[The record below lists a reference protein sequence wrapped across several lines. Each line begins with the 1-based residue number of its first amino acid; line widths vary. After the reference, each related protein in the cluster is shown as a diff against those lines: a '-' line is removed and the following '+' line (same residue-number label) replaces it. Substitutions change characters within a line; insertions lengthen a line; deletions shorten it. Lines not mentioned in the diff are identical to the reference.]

1 MKTKIIIKDFEIH
14 TTPLEKMSV
23 SANSIEIFLDDIKEN
38 RIKITAKP
46 YQAIKIT
53 TIDCVSSLDY
63 KNDYCY
69 RDGRFHRHILE
80 IEDSSLVNELKEKT
94 SDSSFLEKSRHF
106 VLPLQ
111 ENIVELVA
119 YDIKLEEA

>member
-1 MKTKIIIKDFEIH
+1 METKIVIKDFEIH
-14 TTPLEKMSV
+14 TTPLEKMSI

-46 YQAIKIT
+46 YQAIRIT
-53 TIDCVSSLDY
+53 TIDCVSSLEY

-80 IEDSSLVNELKEKT
+80 IEDSSLINELKGKA
-94 SDSSFLEKSRHF
+94 SDSSFLAIARHF

-111 ENIVELVA
+111 ENIVEIVA
-119 YDIKLEEA
+119 YDIKLEEV